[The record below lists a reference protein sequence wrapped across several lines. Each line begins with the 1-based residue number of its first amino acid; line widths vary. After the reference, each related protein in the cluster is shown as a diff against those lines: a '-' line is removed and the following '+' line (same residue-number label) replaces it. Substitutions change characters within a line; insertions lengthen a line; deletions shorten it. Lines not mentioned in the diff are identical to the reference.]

1 MTAFW
6 HPFANMA
13 EVDGHELVLVE
24 GDGCEIADDT
34 GRRYLD
40 ATAGLWFCAVGW
52 GRREI
57 GEAAARQMALL
68 PAYSTFGPYAN
79 RPTLELAERLAAL
92 APMAGAKVFLGSG
105 GSDGVDTAAKLARRY
120 WAAMGEP
127 TRRVVISRQLGYHG
141 MHAFGTSLG
150 GIEANAEGLG
160 TLVPDTHLVPWDGAA
175 ALEHAIERLG
185 AESVAAFIGEPVIG
199 AGGVIPPEPGYWEA
213 VQDIC
218 RRHGVLLI
226 ADEVICGFGRLGHWF
241 GSERFGIRPDMV
253 VFAKGVTSGYLPLG
267 GVLVGERVQEPF
279 WTGDGTW
286 LRHGYTYSGHAAA
299 CAAGLAN
306 LDILERER
314 LVERVAGL
322 EAPFAAA
329 FAPLADHPLVGE
341 VRTIG
346 LTGAVEL
353 APAALAEAPG
363 LLERVVALG
372 REEGI
377 LTRGLRGC
385 ALQLSP
391 PFVITEPQL
400 LEVAAGLRRALDR
413 AATGSPARPGDTA
426 R

>member
-13 EVDGHELVLVE
+13 EVDGRELVLVE
-24 GDGCEIADDT
+24 GEGCEVVDDA

-40 ATAGLWFCAVGW
+40 ATAGLWFCAAGW

-68 PAYSTFGPYAN
+68 PAYSAFGEYAN
-79 RPTLELAERLAAL
+79 RPALELSERLSAL
-92 APMAGAKVFLGSG
+92 APMPNAKVFLGSG

-127 TRRVVISRQLGYHG
+127 TRRVLISRQHGYHG

-160 TLVPDTHLVPWDGAA
+160 TLVPDTHQIPWDSAA
-175 ALEHAIERLG
+175 ALELAIERIG
-185 AESVAAFIGEPVIG
+185 TESVAAFIAEPVIG
-199 AGGVIPPEPGYWEA
+199 AGGVIAPEPGYWDA

-218 RRHGVLLI
+218 RRHDVLVI
-226 ADEVICGFGRLGHWF
+226 ADEVICGFGRLGRWF
-241 GSERFGIRPDMV
+241 GSERYRIEPDLV

-267 GVLVGERVQEPF
+267 GVLAGERVQEPF
-279 WTGDGTW
+279 WTGAGTW

-314 LVERVAGL
+314 LVARVAEL
-322 EAPFAAA
+322 EQPFAAA
-329 FAPLADHPLVGE
+329 FAPLAGHPLVGA
-341 VRTIG
+341 VRTVG
-346 LTGAVEL
+346 LAGAVEL
-353 APAALAEAPG
+353 QPSALGEDPALV
-363 LLERVVALG
+363 ERVVGLA
-372 REEGI
+372 REEGV
-377 LTRGLRGC
+377 LTRALRGC
-385 ALQLSP
+385 ALHLSP
-391 PFVITEPQL
+391 PFVISEEQL
-400 LEVAAGLRRALDR
+400 RAIAAALGRALDR
-413 AATGSPARPGDTA
+413 ASAETVP
-426 R
+426 